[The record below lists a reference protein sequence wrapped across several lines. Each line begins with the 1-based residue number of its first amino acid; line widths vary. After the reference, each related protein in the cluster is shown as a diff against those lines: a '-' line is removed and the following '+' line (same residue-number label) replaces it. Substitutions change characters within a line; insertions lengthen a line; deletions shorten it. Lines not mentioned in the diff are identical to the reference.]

1 MNRCI
6 TPTISLLKRF
16 LFSRRTLS
24 LSSNSKITNSSL
36 HQRRQLLFSSA
47 SSTLSFAVNRK
58 GRDSC
63 ISHGGGLGVSSD
75 FASFPK
81 VIHER
86 DWLVALKA
94 EEMKKVKE
102 VLLLKSISSPS
113 SSSSST
119 ATTTATYGLER
130 TEKGELSVCVNS
142 FGILTK
148 SLLPLLDKYHGLID
162 IDKRYRQSLLC
173 GKEKQ
178 NHPYIIPQMNVD
190 MIANLEVADVFRA
203 RAKAKLQRRRQELT
217 QTTPN
222 QPVDDEAVY
231 YKVASECPKGRVY
244 SLRSLRRKNRRYVD
258 PDASTSQHPQGVVG
272 GVAGDG
278 AVGIEME

>member
-94 EEMKKVKE
+94 EEVKKVKE

-113 SSSSST
+113 SSSSSST
-119 ATTTATYGLER
+119 ATTTATYGLELYC
-130 TEKGELSVCVNS
+130 EKERPWEDQ
-142 FGILTK
+142 FER
-148 SLLPLLDKYHGLID
+148 SLYYLICYRGLR
-162 IDKRYRQSLLC
+162 K
-173 GKEKQ
+173 
-178 NHPYIIPQMNVD
+178 NVD

-231 YKVASECPKGRVY
+231 YKVASECPIGRVY